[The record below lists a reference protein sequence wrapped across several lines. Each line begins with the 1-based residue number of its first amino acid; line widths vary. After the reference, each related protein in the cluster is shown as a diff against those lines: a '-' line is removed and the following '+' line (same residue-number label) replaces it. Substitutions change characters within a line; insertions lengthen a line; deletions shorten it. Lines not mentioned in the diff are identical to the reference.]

1 MIRLRGLIFGFCV
14 IGLCA
19 LSLSAL
25 REPAATP
32 AAPVISTDG
41 EVTPGHDIY
50 NPARTAMVNA
60 HKELAES
67 LELEREIV
75 DRIGRAR
82 QKIDASVALLAS
94 AGRYDP
100 AMQPPIDRLQSQL
113 TNVLN
118 SASLCPGDTPS
129 CLDLYRQMLDDLQTL
144 IEQY

>member
-1 MIRLRGLIFGFCV
+1 MIRLRGLIFGFCI

-25 REPAATP
+25 REPAASPAVPAISADREMTP
-32 AAPVISTDG
+32 R
-41 EVTPGHDIY
+41 HDIY
-50 NPARTAMVNA
+50 NSARTAMVNA

-100 AMQPPIDRLQSQL
+100 AVRPPIDRLQSQL
-113 TNVLN
+113 ATVLN
-118 SASLCPGDTPS
+118 SSSLCPGDTPS
-129 CLDLYRQMLDDLQTL
+129 CLDRYRQMLDDLQTL